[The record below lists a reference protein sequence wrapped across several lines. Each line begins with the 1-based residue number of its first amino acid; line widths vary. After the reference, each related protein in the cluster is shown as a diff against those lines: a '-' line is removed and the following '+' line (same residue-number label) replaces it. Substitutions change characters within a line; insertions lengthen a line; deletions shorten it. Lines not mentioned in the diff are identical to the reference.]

1 MFGFI
6 MLGGGPMP
14 GGSPG
19 IPRGGPAMPGGGPI
33 PGGGPLNIIPGGG
46 PVLGVNIGL
55 GPSRPIGGG
64 PLGI

>member
-1 MFGFI
+1 
-6 MLGGGPMP
+6 MP